1 MLVRCLYASRAAAG
15 LDAGRIQ
22 SILEQSRENN
32 VTLGVTGLLC
42 YGEDVFIQVLEGGR
56 DEVCDLYNAI
66 VKDDRHTHVRI
77 LIFEEISERMFG
89 NWKMGQVDLERINRS
104 LLLKYSEKPRLDPF
118 SCSGTATMSLLKEL
132 VATGSIITK

>member
-1 MLVRCLYASRAAAG
+1 MLVRCLYASRAVAG

-32 VTLGVTGLLC
+32 PGLGVTGLLC

-66 VKDDRHTHVRI
+66 VTDDRHTDVRI

-89 NWKMGQVDLERINRS
+89 NWKMGQVDLDLVNRS
-104 LLLKYSEKPRLDPF
+104 LLLKYSVKPRLDPF
-118 SCSGTATMSLLKEL
+118 SCTGAATMSLLKEL

>member
-15 LDAGRIQ
+15 LDAKRIQ

-66 VKDDRHTHVRI
+66 VKDDRHSHVRI

>member
-1 MLVRCLYASRAAAG
+1 MLVRCLYASRAAEG
-15 LDAGRIQ
+15 LDADRIQ

-32 VTLGVTGLLC
+32 PGLGVTGLLC
-42 YGEDVFIQVLEGGR
+42 YGDDVFIQVLEGGR
-56 DEVCDLYNAI
+56 DEVCELYNAI
-66 VKDDRHTHVRI
+66 AKDDRHTNVRI
-77 LIFEEISERMFG
+77 LVFEEISERMFG